1 MRSRNVLSPIRFA
14 SLFVVLAVTLTA
26 CTVTT
31 SSTTQPNTPPST
43 GNKPGNASQVVLAS
57 NALVVFDACDTFLDY
72 VISHAVDMVGPYGL
86 DDPSIYPWFGGALR
100 APDEAAVV
108 TEFATGDGSVP
119 NFSNTNVQVIGVDEP
134 DIVKT
139 DGRRIVIL
147 SEGNL
152 IIADVT
158 GDEPEVTGRLNVGNH
173 SIQSMFLSGDR
184 VLMFGSQWSTFRP
197 LVESDAE
204 FAPVYQTPTIQII
217 EVDISD
223 DPEIVRTM
231 TIDGRFLS
239 GRMVGD
245 SVRLVITSGPVG
257 FEWAHPSGSGLR
269 AERKAVEENRE
280 IIRNS
285 EPDNWIPYYVVTDA
299 DGDVTNEGILFDCER
314 ASHPEEFS
322 GLNMLSV
329 LTIDLGDGLDLVDS
343 TGVLANGDTIYA
355 SPDSLYVATQNWQTW
370 QWARSRIEDDEPDGI
385 TTDIHK
391 FDISNTET
399 TTYIASG
406 VIDGY
411 LLNQFAMDEYEGML
425 RVASTT
431 SPSWW
436 GSGFESESMVTVLR
450 DIGGVLVEIGQVDGL
465 GKTEQIYSV
474 RFMGDVAYV
483 VTFRQT
489 DPLYTVDLSDP
500 RHPTVAGELKI
511 LGYSAYLHPL
521 GNGLLMGVGQDATD
535 TGRVRGTQV
544 SIFDVSDISNP
555 VRVHQHT
562 LAKGSNSAVEY
573 DHHAFLYWDE
583 TGLAMIPVQQYS
595 RDDESE
601 SAWFGAVALRVENDG
616 GLKEVSRVAHPGG
629 DEKSWDWRAQIQRSI
644 VIGDSVYTL
653 SSKGI
658 MKSSLDTLTEEAWLD
673 F

>member
-1 MRSRNVLSPIRFA
+1 MPSRTVRLARRFA
-14 SLFVVLAVTLTA
+14 SLFVVIAVTVTA
-26 CTVTT
+26 CAVTT
-31 SSTTQPNTPPST
+31 SSTAKPTTPTST
-43 GNKPGNASQVVLAS
+43 GGGSVKPPQVVLAS

-86 DDPSIYPWFGGALR
+86 DDPTIYPWFGGGLR
-100 APDEAAVV
+100 ALDEAAVV
-108 TEFATGDGSVP
+108 TQAAAADSSVP
-119 NFSNTNVQVIGVDEP
+119 NYSSTNVQVIGVDEP

-139 DGRRIVIL
+139 DGKRIVVL

-184 VLMFGSQWSTFRP
+184 VLMFGSQWSTFQP

-231 TIDGRFLS
+231 SIDGRFLS

-245 SVRLVITSGPVG
+245 SVRLVMTSGPVG
-257 FEWAHPSGSGLR
+257 FEWAYPSGSGLR
-269 AERKAVEENRE
+269 AERKAVEENQE

-285 EPDNWIPYYVVTDA
+285 EPDNWIPYYVITDA

-329 LTIDLGDGLDLVDS
+329 LTIDLGDGLDILDS

-370 QWARSRIEDDEPDGI
+370 QWARSGIEGDEPDGI

-391 FDISNTET
+391 FDISDTET

-411 LLNQFAMDEYEGML
+411 LLNQFAMDEYKGML

-436 GSGFESESMVTVLR
+436 GDGFESESMVTVLR
-450 DIGGVLVEIGQVDGL
+450 DIGGELVKIGQVDGL
-465 GKTEQIYSV
+465 GNTEQIYSV

-500 RHPTVAGELKI
+500 RHPVVAGELKI

-535 TGRVRGTQV
+535 TGRLQGTQV

-555 VRVHQHT
+555 VRVDQHT
-562 LAKGSNSAVEY
+562 VAKGSNSAVEY

-595 RDDESE
+595 WNDESE
-601 SAWFGAVALRVENDG
+601 SAWFGAVALRVEDDG
-616 GLKEVSRVAHPGG
+616 GLEEVNRVVHPGG
-629 DEKSWDWRAQIQRSI
+629 DDKSWDWRAQIKRSI

>member
-1 MRSRNVLSPIRFA
+1 VK
-14 SLFVVLAVTLTA
+14 
-26 CTVTT
+26 
-31 SSTTQPNTPPST
+31 PP
-43 GNKPGNASQVVLAS
+43 QVVLAS
-57 NALVVFDACDTFLDY
+57 NALVAFDACDTFLDY

-86 DDPSIYPWFGGALR
+86 DDPTIYPWFGGGLR
-100 APDEAAVV
+100 ALDEAAVV
-108 TEFATGDGSVP
+108 TEAAAADSSVP
-119 NFSNTNVQVIGVDEP
+119 NYSSTNVQVIGVDEP

-139 DGRRIVIL
+139 DGKRIVVL

-184 VLMFGSQWSTFRP
+184 VLMFGSQWSTFQP

-231 TIDGRFLS
+231 SIDGRFLS

-245 SVRLVITSGPVG
+245 SVRLVMTSGPVG
-257 FEWAHPSGSGLR
+257 FEWAYPSGSGLR
-269 AERKAVEENRE
+269 AERKAVEENQE

-285 EPDNWIPYYVVTDA
+285 EPDNWIPYYVITDA

-329 LTIDLGDGLDLVDS
+329 LTIDLGDGLDILDS

-370 QWARSRIEDDEPDGI
+370 QWARSGIEGDEPDGI

-391 FDISNTET
+391 FDISDTET

-411 LLNQFAMDEYEGML
+411 LLNQFAMDEYKGML

-436 GSGFESESMVTVLR
+436 GDGFESESMVTVLR
-450 DIGGVLVEIGQVDGL
+450 DIGGELVKIGQVDGL

-500 RHPTVAGELKI
+500 RHPVVAGELKI

-535 TGRVRGTQV
+535 TGRVQGTQV

-595 RDDESE
+595 WNDESE
-601 SAWFGAVALRVENDG
+601 SAWFGAVALRVEDDG
-616 GLKEVSRVAHPGG
+616 GLEEVNRVVHPGG
-629 DEKSWDWRAQIQRSI
+629 DDKSWDWRAQIKRSI

>member
-1 MRSRNVLSPIRFA
+1 MPSRTVRLARRFA
-14 SLFVVLAVTLTA
+14 SLFVVLAVTVTA

-31 SSTTQPNTPPST
+31 SSTTKPTTPAST
-43 GNKPGNASQVVLAS
+43 GGGSVKPPQVVLAS
-57 NALVVFDACDTFLDY
+57 NALVAFDACDTFLDY
-72 VISHAVDMVGPYGL
+72 VILHAVDMVGPYGL
-86 DDPSIYPWFGGALR
+86 DDPTIYPWFGGGLR
-100 APDEAAVV
+100 ALDEAAVV
-108 TEFATGDGSVP
+108 TQAAAADSSVP
-119 NFSNTNVQVIGVDEP
+119 NYSSTNVQVIGVDEP

-139 DGRRIVIL
+139 DGKRIVVL

-158 GDEPEVTGRLNVGNH
+158 GDEPEVTGRLNVANH

-184 VLMFGSQWSTFRP
+184 VLMFGSQWSTFQP

-231 TIDGRFLS
+231 SIDGRFLS

-245 SVRLVITSGPVG
+245 SVRLVMTSGPVG
-257 FEWAHPSGSGLR
+257 FEWSYPSGSGLR
-269 AERKAVEENRE
+269 AERKAVEENRD

-285 EPDNWIPYYVVTDA
+285 EPDNWIPYYVITDA

-329 LTIDLGDGLDLVDS
+329 LTIDLGDGLDILDS

-370 QWARSRIEDDEPDGI
+370 QWARSGIEGDEPDGI

-391 FDISNTET
+391 FDISDTET

-411 LLNQFAMDEYEGML
+411 LLNQFAMDEYKGML

-436 GSGFESESMVTVLR
+436 GDGFESESMVTVLR
-450 DIGGVLVEIGQVDGL
+450 DIGGELVKIGQVDGL
-465 GKTEQIYSV
+465 GNTEQIYSV

-500 RHPTVAGELKI
+500 RHPVVAGELKI

-535 TGRVRGTQV
+535 TGRLQGTQV

-555 VRVHQHT
+555 VRVDQHT
-562 LAKGSNSAVEY
+562 VAKGSNSAVEY

-595 RDDESE
+595 WNDESE
-601 SAWFGAVALRVENDG
+601 SAWFGAVALRVEDDG
-616 GLKEVSRVAHPGG
+616 GLEEVNRVVHPGG
-629 DEKSWDWRAQIQRSI
+629 DDKSWDWRAQIKRSI